1 MDEIRPRLIPTTQPM
16 RLLIDTN
23 VLLDV
28 FLERLPW
35 ASEGALVLDAIERG
49 QATGYV
55 ASHTVTTLYYV
66 IARARDRRIA
76 ATAVSDL
83 LGLLTVVPL
92 DTHNFQHALVLGLT
106 DFEDA
111 VQAAASLKIDA
122 DYIVTRNE
130 KDFVGAPVTARS
142 AGEVFA
148 LLS

>member
-1 MDEIRPRLIPTTQPM
+1 MTV

-23 VLLDV
+23 ILLDLV
-28 FLERLPW
+28 LERLPW
-35 ASEGALVLDAIERG
+35 ASEAALLLDAVERG
-49 QATGYV
+49 RAKGYV
-55 ASHTVTTLYYV
+55 ASHTITTLYYV

-83 LGLLTVVPL
+83 LGFLTAVPL
-92 DTHNFQHALVLGLT
+92 ETHDFQHALVLGLS

-111 VQAAASLKIDA
+111 VQVAAGLKISA

-130 KDFVGAPVTARS
+130 KDFEGATIPPRS

-148 LLS
+148 LLTS